1 MTESDPRCDLCD
13 LPLSQC
19 VHGQPPPAPKA
30 VVVTPPKPRKR
41 ASARTP
47 GAAAA
52 PAKPVNRRWSRPDDL
67 KPLILSVLKE
77 AGGELDAEDMFL
89 ELEIA
94 AEDQFRPGDRETMP
108 TGELRWRYAARRARV
123 ELINE
128 GLMVPGTPGV
138 WRLA

>member
-1 MTESDPRCDLCD
+1 MSEPDPRCDLCD

-19 VHGQPPPAPKA
+19 VHGQPPPAPKPVA
-30 VVVTPPKPRKR
+30 VTPPKPRKQ
-41 ASARTP
+41 APSRTP

-123 ELINE
+123 DLINE

>member
-1 MTESDPRCDLCD
+1 M
-13 LPLSQC
+13 
-19 VHGQPPPAPKA
+19 
-30 VVVTPPKPRKR
+30 
-41 ASARTP
+41 
-47 GAAAA
+47 
-52 PAKPVNRRWSRPDDL
+52 NRRWSRPDDL

-94 AEDQFRPGDRETMP
+94 AEEQFRPGDRETMP

>member
-1 MTESDPRCDLCD
+1 
-13 LPLSQC
+13 
-19 VHGQPPPAPKA
+19 
-30 VVVTPPKPRKR
+30 
-41 ASARTP
+41 
-47 GAAAA
+47 
-52 PAKPVNRRWSRPDDL
+52 VNRRWSRPEDL
-67 KPLILSVLKE
+67 KPFILTVLRE

-94 AEDQFRPGDRETMP
+94 AEDHFRPGDREAMP

-128 GLMVPGTPGV
+128 GLMTSGTPGV